1 MLSRRNVRVKVLQTL
16 YAKNRDESMSSKET
30 LKMYNDKIDESFDLL
45 LFSLYSV
52 LNIAKVAVE
61 DNLKRKSK
69 HLPTEIDK
77 IFEPK
82 LWENIMVQSLFKNHE
97 IIKEF
102 DKKSFAQK
110 VDKDQLNK
118 IYYDFSKDEV
128 YINFISNP
136 QSTDEEVLEI
146 LLELFRFCRKNELFI
161 EIIEDGFPN
170 WEDDKSLIIGT
181 IKKILKA
188 QPDDSGSFIEQYYP
202 DNGTIKDYGLVLL
215 EKTLNDDTQ
224 LMSIIEPVLDNWD
237 SDRVAVVD
245 MIIIKMAISEF
256 VYCPSIPTK
265 VTINEYVELSKTYST
280 SKSKEFVNGVLD
292 KILKDME
299 SKDLIKKE
307 GRGLLD

>member
-30 LKMYNDKIDESFDLL
+30 LKMYEAKIDESFDLL

-61 DNLKRKSK
+61 DNVKRKSK
-69 HLPTEIDK
+69 HLPTDIDK
-77 IFEPK
+77 IFIPK
-82 LWENIMVQSLFKNHE
+82 LWENVMVQSLVKNPG
-97 IIKEF
+97 IIKKFE
-102 DKKSFAQK
+102 KKGFAQK

-118 IYYDFSKDEV
+118 IYYDFSKDEA
-128 YINFISNP
+128 YNNFISNTN
-136 QSTDEEVLEI
+136 SSDEEVLEI
-146 LLELFRFCRKNELFI
+146 LLELFRFCRKNELFT
-161 EIIEDGFPN
+161 EIIEDGFAN

-188 QPDDSGSFIEQYYP
+188 QPDNSDSFMVQYYP
-202 DNGTIKDYGLVLL
+202 DKETITDYGLMLL
-215 EKTLNDDTQ
+215 EKTLNDDSQ
-224 LMSIIEPVLDNWD
+224 LMSVIEPVLENWD

-256 VYCPSIPTK
+256 IYCPSIPTK

-299 SKDLIKKE
+299 AKALIKKE